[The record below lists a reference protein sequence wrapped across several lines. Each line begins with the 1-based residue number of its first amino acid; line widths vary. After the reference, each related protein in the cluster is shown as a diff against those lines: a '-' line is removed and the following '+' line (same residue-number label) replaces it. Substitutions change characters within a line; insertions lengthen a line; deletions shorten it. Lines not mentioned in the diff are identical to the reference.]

1 METPRCEPQPS
12 GRINKAAFKLFGK
25 RKSGGGTA
33 SIFSIKNKEDA
44 GSDKLARSKTYDG
57 LTTDELERTDEKV
70 SSDHLSGA
78 AMEGISTAPVCTAIT
93 KSFSFFSL
101 LRRNSTRITDR
112 AATLGQRSRGLKGW
126 FSSLRWRRKP
136 PPRDESVD
144 IQYIATEMKGV
155 DLILSCSSNSVKV
168 LEENVTLTLEP
179 VPQTFGGPTLDS
191 SEGWTGTSS
200 QEFLQD
206 SNGDCRRSSSPLVQQ
221 EGEESPGPSPV
232 RGQSGKPLGATPSSP
247 DHLTSIPVSTLTPPP
262 EHSSADPPSEERLS
276 AMFTDVTSLKSFDS
290 LTGCGDII
298 ADAED
303 DSGNGGSITSSGT
316 GSSNGGC
323 AGLRVSGVAI
333 EKCSPAKSSL
343 PLQVSGK
350 LSISPYT
357 PQRHR
362 VCPPPKTPQGSGI
375 VAYMGGGEEMA
386 SPEGVDD
393 ADMQGLW
400 HMLPQKGENSPAL
413 PCNDTV
419 MPHVP
424 NRQDKR
430 PPQVKGLGLSKIPT
444 SGRSI
449 KQQQQQQSTRP
460 SPSPID
466 KDLQD
471 APPNDE
477 GYWDS
482 PTPGPEDENSGILQ
496 RVGMPKESCS
506 GDALYDL
513 YDLDSPGTVDS
524 DDDDI
529 TMISPTPSTGD
540 LKMTPPSQNSST
552 AASPSYQSIK
562 GSTSLPRDSKIP
574 IIVRQKPPSHS
585 SSQGELSSPVSPIS
599 HDPSTKANTPSRTRI
614 PVSRVPVRSSG
625 NKNSKV
631 TPNKK

>member
-1 METPRCEPQPS
+1 MEVCIDPPRCDPQPS

-25 RKSGGGTA
+25 RRSGGGMP
-33 SIFSIKNKEDA
+33 SIFSIRNKEDP
-44 GSDKLARSKTYDG
+44 GSDELARSKTYDG
-57 LTTDELERTDEKV
+57 LTTDSEGHNKEERV
-70 SSDHLSGA
+70 SSEHLSGDA
-78 AMEGISTAPVCTAIT
+78 VEGITAAPVCSAIT

-136 PPRDESVD
+136 PPRDESAE
-144 IQYIATEMKGV
+144 IQYIAKGMKGV
-155 DLILSCSSNSVKV
+155 DLILSCSSNSVEV

-179 VPQTFGGPTLDS
+179 LPQTFGGQTSDN
-191 SEGWTGTSS
+191 SESWTGTSS
-200 QEFLQD
+200 QELQD
-206 SNGDCRRSSSPLVQQ
+206 NSGECTTRRSSSPLVQQ
-221 EGEESPGPSPV
+221 VGEESPGLSPV
-232 RGQSGKPLGATPSSP
+232 RVLQSSEPLRATHNTPA
-247 DHLTSIPVSTLTPPP
+247 HVTSIPGSTLTPPL

-298 ADAED
+298 ADQED
-303 DSGNGGSITSSGT
+303 DSGNGGSITSNGT
-316 GSSNGGC
+316 G
-323 AGLRVSGVAI
+323 R
-333 EKCSPAKSSL
+333 PA
-343 PLQVSGK
+343 
-350 LSISPYT
+350 
-357 PQRHR
+357 
-362 VCPPPKTPQGSGI
+362 KTPQGSGI

-400 HMLPQKGENSPAL
+400 HMLPQKGEDSPAL
-413 PCNDTV
+413 PRSDPV
-419 MPHVP
+419 LPHLP
-424 NRQDKR
+424 TRQEKR

-444 SGRSI
+444 SGRSG
-449 KQQQQQQSTRP
+449 KQQQSTRP

-471 APPNDE
+471 VPPNDE

-540 LKMTPPSQNSST
+540 LKMSPPSQKSST
-552 AASPSYQSIK
+552 AASPSYHSIK

-574 IIVRQKPPSHS
+574 IIVRPKPPPHS
-585 SSQGELSSPVSPIS
+585 SSQGELSSPVSPTS
-599 HDPSTKANTPSRTRI
+599 HNPPSKANTPTRTRI

-625 NKNSKV
+625 NKSSKV